1 MKDVF
6 FTDSKYKIGILCACE
21 KELKPYLAAMQN
33 PVAEEYAMHIFYS
46 GRIKERNI
54 VAVYSGCGKINAAI
68 TAQQLIDQY
77 DVDAIIFS
85 GIAGGMKKDTG
96 IFDTVVCT
104 SSEFRDTNN
113 EIYSDFP
120 IMEKPVFYADD
131 HLIEIAGSAAQQTG
145 RFISVLQLREI
156 FLQKISAPMRYVSI
170 WKPRRRLMRVIC
182 PAFLLSQ
189 SALFRITARNRDRKR
204 SIAISRKRRGGRIG
218 LWKGCWLSCKRKMPA
233 FEKTFVRCASIYLL
247 PLALSCSSSFSF

>member
-21 KELKPYLAAMQN
+21 KELKPYLAVMRDPA
-33 PVAEEYAMHIFYS
+33 ATEYAMHTFYS
-46 GRIKERNI
+46 GRIKEMDV

-104 SSEFRDTNN
+104 SSEFRDTNH

-131 HLIEIAGSAAQQTG
+131 HLIEIARSAAQQAEWKIHFGLATTG
-145 RFISVLQLREI
+145 DIFTKNISPDALCIDMETAAAAHACYMSGVPFIAI
-156 FLQKISAPMRYVSI
+156 
-170 WKPRRRLMRVIC
+170 
-182 PAFLLSQ
+182 
-189 SALFRITARNRDRKR
+189 R
-204 SIAISRKRRGGRIG
+204 SISDNSAEQGQEAINRNFDEAAGRSYRFVERM
-218 LWKGCWLSCKRKMPA
+218 LSVMK
-233 FEKTFVRCASIYLL
+233 EKNAGF
-247 PLALSCSSSFSF
+247 

>member
-113 EIYSDFP
+113 GKTCILCGRSFDRNCRERGTAGRLEDSFRSCNYGRY
-120 IMEKPVFYADD
+120 FYKKY
-131 HLIEIAGSAAQQTG
+131 QP
-145 RFISVLQLREI
+145 RCV
-156 FLQKISAPMRYVSI
+156 MYRYG
-170 WKPRRRLMRVIC
+170 
-182 PAFLLSQ
+182 
-189 SALFRITARNRDRKR
+189 N
-204 SIAISRKRRGGRIG
+204 RGGG
-218 LWKGCWLSCKRKMPA
+218 SCVLY
-233 FEKTFVRCASIYLL
+233 VRRSFYRN
-247 PLALSCSSSFSF
+247 PLYFG